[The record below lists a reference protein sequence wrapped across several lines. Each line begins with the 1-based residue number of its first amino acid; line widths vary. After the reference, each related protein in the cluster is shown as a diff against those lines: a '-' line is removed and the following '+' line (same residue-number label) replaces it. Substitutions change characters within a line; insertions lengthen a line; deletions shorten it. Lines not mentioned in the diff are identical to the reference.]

1 MAPKPTTELLK
12 KLRWHM
18 LNSKYLQDA
27 IQAYIIPSDDA
38 HQVEWTTDRI
48 YRYFTF
54 IHVHAS
60 LTERVHSGL

>member
-12 KLRWHM
+12 KLRWLM

-38 HQVEWTTDRI
+38 HQVI
-48 YRYFTF
+48 PYPLSFY
-54 IHVHAS
+54 
-60 LTERVHSGL
+60 LNPN